1 MSFHSLLFRSK
12 SKSYGTLREVKGVA
26 KLHVLEGRSL
36 CINYLV
42 LHKIYHLSLSFNCYI
57 IDLHHIVN
65 IVSILN
71 FHWVVL

>member
-42 LHKIYHLSLSFNCYI
+42 LHKIYHLSLSFNC
-57 IDLHHIVN
+57 
-65 IVSILN
+65 
-71 FHWVVL
+71 